1 MSYQKPTAISEA
13 GNLDARNSSCPGG
26 IYANP
31 DRLLRATDLQ
41 TRFGLKNGYS
51 ATLWRWVRDGKLP
64 APQYL
69 NGQRVWRAGDVL
81 EAEKRLL
88 KKEGPSV

>member
-1 MSYQKPTAISEA
+1 MPNPSHTP
-13 GNLDARNSSCPGG
+13 NSDSNETRDQSCSSS
-26 IYANP
+26 IYTDP
-31 DRLLRATDLQ
+31 ERLLRATDLQ
-41 TRFGLKNGYS
+41 IHFGLKNGYS

-64 APQYL
+64 PPLYL
-69 NGQRVWRAGDVL
+69 NRQRVWRASDIL